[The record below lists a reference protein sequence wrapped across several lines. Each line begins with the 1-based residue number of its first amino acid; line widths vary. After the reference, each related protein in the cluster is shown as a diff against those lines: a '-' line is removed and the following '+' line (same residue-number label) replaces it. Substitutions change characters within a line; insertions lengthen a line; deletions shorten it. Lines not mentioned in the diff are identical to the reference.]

1 MTLDLI
7 VTFTSFLGILMLPP
21 SLSMSWFKLVCSV
34 LLLVCA
40 HARAQVD
47 GERVVTWLN
56 FVENVTGIICRTL
69 HASVYSIF
77 LPKHETHAHTMH
89 TLARSLALSLSH
101 THTLSLSLTH
111 TNANEH
117 THTHAHTHTNTQT
130 HTEVADQRRV
140 YSAVVSSTCLLF
152 VFRLIKDLDFQ
163 PKMSMVSR
171 TLTLSGYDQLHFL
184 VPFCSF

>member
-40 HARAQVD
+40 HARAQVH

-77 LPKHETHAHTMH
+77 LPKHETYANAMH
-89 TLARSLALSLSH
+89 TLARSLARS
-101 THTLSLSLTH
+101 LSLSL
-111 TNANEH
+111 
-117 THTHAHTHTNTQT
+117 
-130 HTEVADQRRV
+130 
-140 YSAVVSSTCLLF
+140 SLSLF
-152 VFRLIKDLDFQ
+152 
-163 PKMSMVSR
+163 
-171 TLTLSGYDQLHFL
+171 LSLSL
-184 VPFCSF
+184 SL